1 MTRFTRATLVRSA
14 AAGGA
19 LAATGL
25 LASGFPGRAAQS
37 ASGDRTVLSLA
48 LAMERLEI
56 AFYETA
62 IDDAKLSGELRE
74 YAETALGH
82 EREHLAYITKA
93 LGDTSDVPKLAL
105 AAKVTDA
112 DAFGRLA
119 VALED
124 GLVAARNG
132 QAGNLTS
139 ERLAAVATIV
149 SVEARHAAWIRDVLG
164 ELPAPTPSNPSI
176 TAAQATAAIHRTGF
190 VKGSA

>member
-1 MTRFTRATLVRSA
+1 MTRFTRATLVRSV

-37 ASGDRTVLSLA
+37 ASGDRTVLGLA

-56 AFYETA
+56 AFYQAA
-62 IDDAKLSGELRE
+62 IDDAKLTGELRE

-149 SVEARHAAWIRDVLG
+149 SVEARHAAWIRDIVG
-164 ELPAPTPSNPSI
+164 DVPAPRTIDLSLSLDEGR
-176 TAAQATAAIHRTGF
+176 QALSDAGLIA
-190 VKGSA
+190 